1 MSTYSFKPGWAMV
14 KFGDFVQNIAVRVD
28 PAHAETNI

>member
-1 MSTYSFKPGWAMV
+1 MSTYSFKPGW
-14 KFGDFVQNIAVRVD
+14 KFGGFVQNIAVRVD